1 MERGEPSDRCL
12 IGPITCANQGRP
24 SRSISSVRLHLKK
37 KQIRVVHEREMQSG
51 LLDCAG
57 IQITYVASRVEPM
70 SACSPRD
77 AFWLVIAANR
87 VVPRGYIFSFCDF
100 TPCFEFFFRK
110 HPPEIHSFLLFSKIV
125 FNFIHKS
132 IFPQKFHKIKKL
144 KLFSYIILLIVKLF
158 RTKFSRSGVTA
169 LPSARKL

>member
-1 MERGEPSDRCL
+1 MSARCNL
-12 IGPITCANQGRP
+12 DCWIAQA
-24 SRSISSVRLHLKK
+24 SRSLTWPPVWNRCQHVRHATRSDSSLLLTGSSH
-37 KQIRVVHEREMQSG
+37 VV
-51 LLDCAG
+51 
-57 IQITYVASRVEPM
+57 I
-70 SACSPRD
+70 
-77 AFWLVIAANR
+77 F
-87 VVPRGYIFSFCDF
+87 FSFCDF